1 MNISNKGIKKIV
13 SLVVVIIFVFITSYI
28 VLAHDFIGRPGYNDA
43 RWRVEFTSI
52 AEVEKTGSASS
63 RYSPYHTSTYASF
76 YVDFVAPGDS
86 ITYEFQVAN
95 LGTLKAQLDSIDI
108 VTNPYN
114 NAIKYQIIGIKEGEV
129 LKKGEVR
136 NVKIKISYELHSNV
150 AVEFDKPISIL
161 FGFKQAN

>member
-1 MNISNKGIKKIV
+1 MNISNKGIGKILF
-13 SLVVVIIFVFITSYI
+13 LVIAIVFVFITSYI
-28 VLAHDFIGRPGYNDA
+28 VVAHDFVSRPEYSDS

-52 AEVEKTGSASS
+52 AEVEKKGNASS
-63 RYSPYHTSTYASF
+63 RYNPYHTATYASF

-95 LGTLKAQLDSIDI
+95 LGNIKAQLNSIDI
-108 VTNPYN
+108 ITSPYKG
-114 NAIKYQIIGIKEGEV
+114 AIKYEIIGIEEGDI

-136 NVKIKISYELHSNV
+136 NAKIKISYELHSTV

-161 FGFKQAN
+161 LGFRQAN